1 MSYIKKSKTTTT
13 LMLPSSIHLNV
24 LRSTELDNQIAE
36 ELSHLILTYM
46 RENDMSFDDAYDQA
60 FKDIFGSIEDIVL

>member
-1 MSYIKKSKTTTT
+1 
-13 LMLPSSIHLNV
+13 MLG
-24 LRSTELDNQIAE
+24 STKLDNQIAE